1 MAGSWKSGEV
11 LAWTE
16 GDGPGRPPSG
26 PGRAIPFA
34 LAGALAVVFAGI
46 LSSDTLCPD
55 HRAWV
60 QALGTVGLAG
70 TVLAI
75 TGLVRGWAMAP
86 LLTLTAAS
94 TGVSIG
100 LIDAI
105 HDPTRGRL
113 IAVGFAVVCFGAV
126 ALALKARG
134 LRAWDRSLRRSLRSA
149 APAEFPAD
157 DGRTAGQ
164 PPTERSEAGQSEAG
178 QSEPSQPQLQQ

>member
-16 GDGPGRPPSG
+16 GDGPGRPPKG
-26 PGRAIPFA
+26 PGRAVPFA
-34 LAGALAVVFAGI
+34 LAGALSVVFVGI

-60 QALGTVGLAG
+60 QAVGTVGFTG

-75 TGLVRGWAMAP
+75 IGLVRGWAMAP

-94 TGVSIG
+94 TGVAIG
-100 LIDAI
+100 FIDAV

-126 ALALKARG
+126 ALALKSMS
-134 LRAWDRSLRRSLRSA
+134 LRVWDRSLRDSLRSVAPAVPTQSGTSPNEDATPAGA
-149 APAEFPAD
+149 APAEESDKPLLK
-157 DGRTAGQ
+157 Q
-164 PPTERSEAGQSEAG
+164 
-178 QSEPSQPQLQQ
+178 